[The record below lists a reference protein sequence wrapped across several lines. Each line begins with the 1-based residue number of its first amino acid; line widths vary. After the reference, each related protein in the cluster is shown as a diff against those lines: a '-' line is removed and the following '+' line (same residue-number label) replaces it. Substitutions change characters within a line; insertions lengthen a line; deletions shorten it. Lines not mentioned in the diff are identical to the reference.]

1 MLGEGD
7 GRRKKLYTI
16 MNLMET
22 EQSVLPVLSEEP
34 NDDLEDI
41 TDELLNAVDND
52 LGDLELICSKAF
64 SFEETMSA
72 IEVMDVK
79 MDIRM

>member
-72 IEVMDVK
+72 IEVMDAK